1 MKNRRFFLLLLLR
14 ILCFA
19 LQFFCHDG
27 HSDVW
32 AEACFC
38 TNRRM
43 GIICILMFFCSCV
56 FYLLLHPAFVKF
68 RSLVLARDDGS
79 LALLCLLVDAH
90 FLKTEEH
97 KNKRG
102 TLKIKRTFKQAWCSV
117 ALSMLLHLRCWV
129 YNCFCWKEQKGLRYC
144 IILLCRHSWP
154 GPGIWCSWTVKNII
168 FIATI
173 CAIIE
178 IRSLVLARDDGSQ
191 ALCNV

>member
-1 MKNRRFFLLLLLR
+1 MQRCCKINATLVYSLDRRTEEQNICIEFQIPIQASLMFPCYSMLLHQRCCVYDSTFVGKNRRFFLLLLLR

-43 GIICILMFFCSCV
+43 GIICILMFLCSCV

-68 RSLVLARDDGS
+68 RSLVLVWDDGS

-97 KNKRG
+97 KNKRE
-102 TLKIKRTFKQAWCSV
+102 
-117 ALSMLLHLRCWV
+117 H
-129 YNCFCWKEQKGLRYC
+129 
-144 IILLCRHSWP
+144 
-154 GPGIWCSWTVKNII
+154 
-168 FIATI
+168 
-173 CAIIE
+173 
-178 IRSLVLARDDGSQ
+178 
-191 ALCNV
+191 